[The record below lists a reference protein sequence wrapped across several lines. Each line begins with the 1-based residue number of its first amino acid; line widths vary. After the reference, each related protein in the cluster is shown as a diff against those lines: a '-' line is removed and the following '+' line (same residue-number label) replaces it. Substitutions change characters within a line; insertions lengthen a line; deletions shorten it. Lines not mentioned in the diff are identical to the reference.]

1 MENVDVPVLILS
13 TANDKLVSHRAA
25 VRAAERL
32 AKGEVAPSFDEMRNA
47 LGLKSKS
54 GIHRLIGALEERGF
68 LERLPNKARALH
80 VRKLPDG
87 YEPSEHDATEAA
99 QKSRVVSNL
108 KSNAVYA
115 AANNNVIDIP
125 LYGKIAAGTPIE
137 AIAHEGNNITL
148 PSSMIG
154 RGEHYALVVDGD
166 SMIEAG
172 INDQDVVL
180 IERSAVARDGDIV
193 VALVDDQEATLK
205 RLRRRGGHI
214 DLIPENR
221 AYEIRTYEA
230 NRVKIQGKLAGLYRQ
245 YH

>member
-1 MENVDVPVLILS
+1 MLTQKQRDLLILI
-13 TANDKLVSHRAA
+13 H
-25 VRAAERL
+25 ERL
-32 AKGEVAPSFDEMRNA
+32 AKGDVAPSFDEMRDA

-87 YEPSEHDATEAA
+87 YEPQDNDQTEAA

-108 KSNAVYA
+108 KSNDAYS
-115 AANNNVIDIP
+115 AANSNVIDIP
-125 LYGKIAAGTPIE
+125 MYGKIAAGTPIE
-137 AIAHEGNNITL
+137 AIAHEGNNIPL
-148 PSSMIG
+148 PASMIG

-166 SMIEAG
+166 SMVEAG

-180 IERSAVARDGDIV
+180 IERCDVARDGDIV

-205 RLRRRGGHI
+205 RLRKRGGHI

-221 AYEIRTYEA
+221 NYDIRTYEA
-230 NRVKIQGKLAGLYRQ
+230 ARVKIQGKLSGLYRQ